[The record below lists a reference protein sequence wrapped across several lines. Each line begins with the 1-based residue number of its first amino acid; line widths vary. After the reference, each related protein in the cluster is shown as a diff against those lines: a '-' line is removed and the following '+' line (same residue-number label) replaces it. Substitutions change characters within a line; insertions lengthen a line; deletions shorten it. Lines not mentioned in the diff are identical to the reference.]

1 MYHVVQS
8 NIIISHILYSERKR
22 MMNTLK
28 KTKEQK
34 YDLHDLVQVMKA
46 LRTPESGCPWDLEQS
61 FKTIIPYTL
70 EEAYEVAD
78 AVDRGCMQSLK
89 EELGDLLFQSV
100 YHAQMA
106 SEDGHF
112 DIHDV
117 IQNVT
122 DKMITRHPHVFGDID
137 AQSSQ
142 DVDKIWE
149 QQKEAEKTSK
159 EKSALDGVTAHLPSL
174 LKAQKLQKKASK
186 TGFEW
191 SQTSSVL
198 DKLEEEIQE
207 MREALKNNDIANQ
220 EEELGDILFL
230 LANYAR
236 MLDINAE
243 EALRQCNNKFERR
256 FRGLETQLKNE
267 GVSLNNATLEQME
280 VAWNAQ
286 KEIEKK

>member
-1 MYHVVQS
+1 MES
-8 NIIISHILYSERKR
+8 
-22 MMNTLK
+22 TLK

-34 YDLHDLVQVMKA
+34 YDLHDLVEVMKA
-46 LRTPESGCPWDLEQS
+46 LRMPETGCPWDLEQS

-106 SEDGHF
+106 SENNHF

-117 IQNVT
+117 IEDVT

-149 QQKEAEKTSK
+149 QQKDAEKASK
-159 EKSALDGVTAHLPSL
+159 EQSALDGVTAHLPSL
-174 LKAQKLQKKASK
+174 LKAQKLQKKAAK

-191 SQTSSVL
+191 SQVSSVL

-207 MREALKNNDIANQ
+207 MREALANNDRVNQ

-256 FRGLETQLKNE
+256 FRGLEAQLKNE
-267 GVSLNNATLEQME
+267 GISLNNATLEQME
-280 VAWNAQ
+280 VAWNEQ
-286 KEIEKK
+286 KERENK